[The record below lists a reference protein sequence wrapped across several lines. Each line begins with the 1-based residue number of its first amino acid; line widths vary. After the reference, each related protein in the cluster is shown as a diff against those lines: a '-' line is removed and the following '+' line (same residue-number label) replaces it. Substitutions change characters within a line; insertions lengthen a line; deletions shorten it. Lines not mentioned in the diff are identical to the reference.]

1 MECILERYTVKDML
15 HGDIYIYNDPYVSR
29 GGVTHTPDM
38 VFAAPVFADGG
49 ALVGFSVC
57 WAHHTDIGGLAA
69 GTLSPLATEVF
80 HEGLLLPP
88 VRLCRAE
95 VVDDGLMRVILNN
108 SRFPDTLHGDM
119 RALIASCRLGQ
130 ARLSEIV
137 KDFGSPCWVSLHHG
151 GPTVSPAVSSPCCT

>member
-1 MECILERYTVKDML
+1 D
-15 HGDIYIYNDPYVSR
+15 
-29 GGVTHTPDM
+29 
-38 VFAAPVFADGG
+38 DGP
-49 ALVGFSVC
+49 LVGFSVC

-119 RALIASCRLGQ
+119 RALMASCRLGQ

-137 KDFGSPCWVSLHHG
+137 KDFGSEVYA
-151 GPTVSPAVSSPCCT
+151 TVCA